1 MYPCADKS
9 AFLRAGWLSVA
20 ALMLLLAAP
29 SLAASAAATEQTA
42 TAPASGPATSQAAS
56 TQSAGAEPSI
66 ATPLPPEPLPSGAND
81 THTSG
86 ALWQM
91 FASILVI
98 LAFGAAAILIIKKVL
113 PKLGPIAA
121 KGGISS
127 RGGHLRVIET
137 VRLGPQRQV
146 HLLEVDGRRYLV
158 GHTANNITL
167 LAEVPGDGVSGQ
179 KEGS

>member
-1 MYPCADKS
+1 
-9 AFLRAGWLSVA
+9 
-20 ALMLLLAAP
+20 MLLSGP
-29 SLAASAAATEQTA
+29 SLAAPLPAAPQSTTTA
-42 TAPASGPATSQAAS
+42 ASQVATSQAVT
-56 TQSAGAEPSI
+56 TQSAETEALPG
-66 ATPLPPEPLPSGAND
+66 TPNTTLPTELLPPD
-81 THTSG
+81 VTDKHTTG

-98 LAFGAAAILIIKKVL
+98 LAFGGVAILIIKKVL

-121 KGGISS
+121 KGGVLS

-158 GHTANNITL
+158 GHTATNITL
-167 LAEVPGDGVSGQ
+167 LAEVPGEGASGQ
-179 KEGS
+179 KEGA